1 MDILNIK
8 NDVINYWFKNNEPY
22 LSKWFDKSCD
32 EEIKQ
37 LFGYYYDDNQII
49 TFCNNLDHISYDV
62 DNLIAL
68 IIIYDQFP
76 RNIFRDRN
84 DELKR
89 KQYDEYAITIT
100 EYIVNNNLDLE
111 LSIAK
116 KFFVILPWRHTFKL
130 KYLDMAIKRIK
141 QYYNFIND
149 EDKSYLNKFYQTTLS
164 NYTNLTENICLVKDI
179 DDYKIDYVNY
189 CDLFDEKCKKYLLKS
204 NNKFNNDIEDTEVYK
219 QLYKWINN
227 RSDINIGISL
237 SGGVDSMVI
246 LHCLKYMESKLIIN
260 KVIAIHVYYGNSK
273 SSIDEFNFLI
283 DYCKYFNIP
292 IYYRQVYWMKR
303 DDNIDRNFYESETR
317 KIRFNLYNYVLK
329 NENLYGICIGHHRD
343 DISENIF
350 TNIMK
355 NRDIFNI
362 KAMEKEMLIDNI
374 LICRPL
380 LDITKNVIF
389 NYADKFNIIYFLD
402 STPDWSCRGTM
413 RRQIFPLMDNFFGNT
428 YDKLYIFGNMLTEWS
443 DVIQKNIIEPIYN
456 SIKYYN
462 LDDIYTGIRFNN
474 NSKLPKSFYTNL
486 FLIITRK
493 ISYPMVKHSI
503 IDEFYSWLNKNNN
516 ETLFMQFNDKQILSY
531 NIEGKIYLVLI
542 SNIKYI
548 LNSSNIEKY
557 IQFINFYKNNDKL
570 MDLDD
575 LLLFK
580 INIHNNIRKNKNVMN
595 QLVNKNILNDK
606 TTKLF
611 LNYYLYLINK

>member
-22 LSKWFDKSCD
+22 LSEWFDKSCD

-37 LFGYYYDDNQII
+37 LFGYYYYDNQII
-49 TFCNNLDHISYDV
+49 TFCNNLDNISYDV

-76 RNIFRDRN
+76 RNIFRNKN

-89 KQYDEYAITIT
+89 KQYDEYAIIIT

-141 QYYNFIND
+141 QYYNFING

-164 NYTNLTENICLVKDI
+164 NYTNLTENIYFVKDI
-179 DDYKIDYVNY
+179 NDYKINYVNY

-204 NNKFNNDIEDTEVYK
+204 NNKFNNDIEDTDVYK

-260 KVIAIHVYYGNSK
+260 KVIAIHVYYGNSE

-389 NYADKFNIIYFLD
+389 DYADKFNIIYFLD

-462 LDDIYTGIRFNN
+462 LDDIYTGISFNN

-516 ETLFMQFNDKQILSY
+516 EILFMQFNDKQILSY

-548 LNSSNIEKY
+548 LNSSNIDKY
-557 IQFINFYKNNDKL
+557 I
-570 MDLDD
+570 
-575 LLLFK
+575 
-580 INIHNNIRKNKNVMN
+580 
-595 QLVNKNILNDK
+595 
-606 TTKLF
+606 
-611 LNYYLYLINK
+611 

>member
-22 LSKWFDKSCD
+22 LSEWFDKSCD

-37 LFGYYYDDNQII
+37 LFGYYYYDNQII
-49 TFCNNLDHISYDV
+49 TFCNNLDNISYDV

-76 RNIFRDRN
+76 RNIFRNKN

-89 KQYDEYAITIT
+89 KQYDEYAIIIT

-141 QYYNFIND
+141 QYYNFING

-164 NYTNLTENICLVKDI
+164 NYTNLTENIYFVKDI
-179 DDYKIDYVNY
+179 NDYKINYVNY

-260 KVIAIHVYYGNSK
+260 KVIAIHVYYGNSE

-389 NYADKFNIIYFLD
+389 DYADKFNIIYFLD

-443 DVIQKNIIEPIYN
+443 NVIQKNIIEPIYN

-462 LDDIYTGIRFNN
+462 LDDIYTGISFNN

-516 ETLFMQFNDKQILSY
+516 EILFMQFNDKQILSY

-548 LNSSNIEKY
+548 LNSSNIDKY
-557 IQFINFYKNNDKL
+557 I
-570 MDLDD
+570 
-575 LLLFK
+575 
-580 INIHNNIRKNKNVMN
+580 
-595 QLVNKNILNDK
+595 
-606 TTKLF
+606 
-611 LNYYLYLINK
+611 